1 MIMRFI
7 ITFIIAF
14 LPVALFSQG
23 NTKKA
28 KEPVNADTVVM
39 LKSII
44 VSNPDDMAAH
54 QKYIKYVGIDSPEL
68 LTQYDE
74 WMAKFPKS
82 VTVTYALGEALYNA
96 EYPSAKRYLL
106 RAVKLDPKLAKAYL
120 QLSIDAERWGEFKVA
135 REYMKKASEADPDSP
150 DYAFYYASSF
160 SDVNPELYRKLSLE
174 VVGKFSES
182 ERAAQALYWLAL
194 RTEDIEERIRLYKRS
209 FDEFPP
215 DEFRW
220 SSNSMPSLFD
230 IYLERSPTLA
240 VEFAQQMKALSK
252 SERDVKSW
260 DERERLAQAV
270 ITVKTLT
277 EEKRTKE
284 AEDVATA
291 IVIPRFSSAT
301 EFINLLKAEA
311 NDVAGNTAGAYES
324 LLKYFSSEPTDH
336 TYSVL
341 LAYGMKMGKT
351 SENVNNEVHILRYAE
366 AVHATPFSLMAYL
379 TNDTLDLT
387 DLKGKVVLL
396 TYWFPGCGPCRGEF
410 PNFENVIRKFSM
422 DEIAYVGINIAP
434 EQDEYV
440 VPFVK
445 SSGYS
450 FIPLKD
456 EPEKRGNLAARGA
469 PTNYLLD
476 REGNIVFK
484 NFRTDDRNE
493 RTLELMIQALLD

>member
-1 MIMRFI
+1 MIMRI
-7 ITFIIAF
+7 IIIFLIAF

-28 KEPVNADTVVM
+28 REPVNADTVVM
-39 LKSII
+39 LTSII
-44 VSNPDDMAAH
+44 VSNPNDMAAH
-54 QKYIKYVGIDSPEL
+54 QKYIEYVGIDSPEL

-82 VTVTYALGEALYNA
+82 AAVTYALGEALYNA

-106 RAVKLDPKLAKAYL
+106 RAVELDPKLAKAYL
-120 QLSIDAERWGEFKVA
+120 QLSIDAERWGDFEVA

-174 VVGKFSES
+174 VIGKFPES

-194 RTEDIEERIRLYKRS
+194 RTEDTEERIRLYRRS
-209 FDEFPP
+209 LNEFPP
-215 DEFRW
+215 DKFRW
-220 SSNSMPSLFD
+220 SSSSMPSLFD
-230 IYLERSPTLA
+230 IYLEKSPAQA

-252 SERDVKSW
+252 SESDVKSW
-260 DERERLAQAV
+260 DDRERLAQAV
-270 ITVKTLT
+270 LTVKTLT

-291 IVIPRFSSAT
+291 IVIPRYSSAT
-301 EFINLLKAEA
+301 EFITLLKAEA
-311 NDVAGNTAGAYES
+311 NDVAGNTEGAYES
-324 LLKYFSSEPTDH
+324 LLKYFSSQPTDD

-341 LAYGMKMGKT
+341 LAYGMKLGKT
-351 SENVNNEVHILRYAE
+351 KANVNAEVHKTRYSA
-366 AVHATPFSLMAYL
+366 AVPATPFSRKNYL
-379 TNDTLDLT
+379 TNDSLSLM

-410 PNFENVIRKFSM
+410 PNFESVIRKFSR
-422 DEIAYVGINIAP
+422 DEVAYVGINIAP

-440 VPFVK
+440 LPFVK

-456 EPEKRGNLAARGA
+456 EPDKRGNLAARGA